1 MKKGILLSGFLFF
14 FFNMGSPSSQVQQW
28 SPQMIRQLDQVTK
41 SQPTILRKVNSKDKV
56 LFNTVVHHL
65 KQKNTTAAVTFWKKL
80 HKRLKNNMRED
91 DITKVLY
98 EAIRQSMVETRQDK
112 EYYLRKI
119 ASYNQSKKVTREH
132 LRDLNQETGKHDQG
146 ADQKTSSKKDLKDT
160 INEIKKDQES
170 LREKRQAAQTSFQ
183 AADEKANQMHNV
195 LSQLLK
201 VLANE
206 RGVASHG
213 SP

>member
-1 MKKGILLSGFLFF
+1 
-14 FFNMGSPSSQVQQW
+14 
-28 SPQMIRQLDQVTK
+28 
-41 SQPTILRKVNSKDKV
+41 
-56 LFNTVVHHL
+56 
-65 KQKNTTAAVTFWKKL
+65 
-80 HKRLKNNMRED
+80 MRED

-98 EAIRQSMVETRQDK
+98 ESIRQSMVETRQDK